1 MFVSLQFKLELKKED
16 KEKLI
21 RLMRKQSSAIRV
33 AYNML
38 KELEKEKTKNP
49 HAQIYHRLR
58 QLFPELPTK
67 YIDSAIYKAKQ
78 YPTDKPV
85 VFGSKKL
92 FEKLCKNHLT
102 GKTREELKKQWRELR
117 QGTLISI
124 GSRHEAVKG
133 NLLLRFME
141 LDGKLH
147 LRITTGNR
155 EFIYAK
161 VLREPSNSKDKW
173 LTFMAMLL
181 ESWQTQNYF
190 AYTVELKLR
199 DGETYGSVSF
209 ELPTPEVKYT
219 KENGVIAIDTNAS
232 PIHLAIAEVSKTG
245 ELLSYQTISLHH
257 LLGLSQ
263 NSKDHQEW
271 ILAHQLLDLAIQKGK
286 AIAVENLKKLKK
298 GMRGDGKAT
307 LRKRLH
313 QWNAKKFLQK
323 LKRVAMLKGVEVIE
337 VNPAYTSVIGM
348 LKYAPQLSIDKDIAG
363 AYVIGR
369 RALGF
374 KEDTPENYEKL
385 LKDRTYL
392 EFALKRYEERE
403 KELRE
408 LLEKE
413 TNQYK
418 RNALKSELRSVEN
431 SKKLLTHL
439 VQSLQS
445 ESSSCEGTYG
455 RNPEQGRVTKTTL
468 QSAWQVLK
476 VALLFPI
483 LGKVLPRD
491 LSPLKPVLVEG
502 VWDRV
507 RSRLVPLEA
516 GGTVPTRDFQN
527 SLKDDKA
534 QVSKRARA
542 FLSLSMPSFIISS
555 ERQ

>member
-21 RLMRKQSSAIRV
+21 QLMRKQFSAVRV

-38 KELEKEKTKNP
+38 KELEKEKTKKT
-49 HAQIYHRLR
+49 HAQIYHRQR
-58 QLFPELPTK
+58 QLFPDIPTK

-78 YPTDKPV
+78 YPKDKIV
-85 VFGSKKL
+85 VFGGKRF

-102 GKTREELKKQWRELR
+102 GKVREGLKKQWREQR

-124 GSRHEAVKG
+124 GSKSDRG
-133 NLLLRFME
+133 NRLTRFE
-141 LDGKLH
+141 DLNEQLH

-161 VLREPSNSKDKW
+161 VLREPSNSRDKW
-173 LTFMAMLL
+173 ITFMAMLL
-181 ESWQTQNYF
+181 ESWQTQGYF
-190 AYTVELKLR
+190 PYTVELKLR
-199 DGETYGSVSF
+199 DGEVYGSVSF
-209 ELPTPEVKYT
+209 EIPTPKVRYT

-245 ELLSYQTISLHH
+245 ELVSYQTISLHH

-271 ILAHQLLDLAIQKGK
+271 ILAHQLLDLAVQKNK
-286 AIAVENLKKLKK
+286 AIAIENLKKLKK
-298 GMRGDGKAT
+298 GNRGDGKAE

-337 VNPAYTSVIGM
+337 INPAYTSVIGM

-374 KEDTPENYEKL
+374 KEDMPENYEKL
-385 LKDRTYL
+385 LKNKAYL

-413 TNQYK
+413 KNQYK
-418 RNALKSELRSVEN
+418 RNALESELRSVEN
-431 SKKLLTHL
+431 SKKLLTDL
-439 VQSLQS
+439 IQSLQS
-445 ESSSCEGTYG
+445 ELSSCEGANG
-455 RNPEQGRVTKTTL
+455 RNSEQGRGSKASS
-468 QSAWQVLK
+468 SAWQVLR

-507 RSRLVPLEA
+507 RSRLVPLSA
-516 GGTVPTRDFQN
+516 GGTSR
-527 SLKDDKA
+527 
-534 QVSKRARA
+534 
-542 FLSLSMPSFIISS
+542 
-555 ERQ
+555 

>member
-1 MFVSLQFKLELKKED
+1 MFVSLQFKLELKRED
-16 KEKLI
+16 REKLI
-21 RLMRKQSSAIRV
+21 KLMRMQSSAIRV

-38 KELEKEKTKNP
+38 KELEKEKTRNP
-49 HAQIYHRLR
+49 HTQIYHRLR

-85 VFGSKKL
+85 VFGGRRL

-102 GKTREELKKQWRELR
+102 GKAREGLKKQWREQR

-124 GSRHEAVKG
+124 GSKADKG
-133 NLLLRFME
+133 NRLTRFE
-141 LDGKLH
+141 NINGQLH

-173 LTFMAMLL
+173 INFMVMLL

-199 DGETYGSVSF
+199 DGEVYGSVSF
-209 ELPTPEVKYT
+209 EIPTPEVKYT

-257 LLGLSQ
+257 FLGLSQ

-271 ILAHQLLDLAIQKGK
+271 ILAHQLLDIAIQKGK
-286 AIAVENLKKLKK
+286 AIAIENLKKLKR

-307 LRKRLH
+307 LRKILH

-337 VNPAYTSVIGM
+337 VNPAYTSIIGM
-348 LKYAPQLSIDKDIAG
+348 LKYAPQLSIDKDVAG

-374 KEDTPENYEKL
+374 KEDIPENYEKL
-385 LKDRTYL
+385 LKDKAYL

-403 KELRE
+403 KELKE
-408 LLEKE
+408 LVEKE
-413 TNQYK
+413 SNEYK
-418 RNALKSELRSVEN
+418 RNALESELRSVEYA
-431 SKKLLTHL
+431 KKVLTHL
-439 VQSLQS
+439 IQSLQS
-445 ESSSCEGTYG
+445 ESSGCEGAYG
-455 RNPEQGRVTKTTL
+455 RNPERGETKKVS
-468 QSAWQVLK
+468 QVAWQVPR
-476 VALLFPI
+476 VAILFPI

-502 VWDRV
+502 AWDRV

-516 GGTVPTRDFQN
+516 GGMVPMRDFQN
-527 SLKDDKA
+527 SLPRPD
-534 QVSKRARA
+534 V
-542 FLSLSMPSFIISS
+542 
-555 ERQ
+555 

>member
-21 RLMRKQSSAIRV
+21 KLMRKQSSAIRV

-49 HAQIYHRLR
+49 HSQIYHRLR

-67 YIDSAIYKAKQ
+67 YIDSAVYKAKQ
-78 YPTDKPV
+78 YPTDKSV
-85 VFGSKKL
+85 IFGGKRL

-102 GKTREELKKQWRELR
+102 DKARERIKKQWRELR

-124 GSRHEAVKG
+124 GSKHKTAQG

-141 LDGKLH
+141 LNGNLH
-147 LRITTGNR
+147 LRITIGNR

-199 DGETYGSVSF
+199 DGEVYGSVSF
-209 ELPTPEVKYT
+209 EIPTPEVRYT

-232 PIHLAIAEVSKTG
+232 PIHLAVVEVSKTG
-245 ELLSYQTISLHH
+245 ELVSYQTISLHH

-271 ILAHQLLDLAIQKGK
+271 ILAHRIVDLVIQKGK

-298 GMRGDGKAT
+298 GMRGDGKAE

-337 VNPAYTSVIGM
+337 VHPAYTSIIGM

-374 KEDTPENYEKL
+374 REDMPENYEKL
-385 LKDRTYL
+385 LKDGEYL
-392 EFALKRYEERE
+392 EFALKKYEERE
-403 KELRE
+403 KELIE
-408 LLEKE
+408 LIVTESNE
-413 TNQYK
+413 YK
-418 RNALKSELRSVEN
+418 RNALKSELKSVEYA
-431 SKKLLTHL
+431 KKLLIHL
-439 VQSLQS
+439 IQSLQS
-445 ESSSCEGTYG
+445 ESSSCEGANG
-455 RNPEQGRVTKTTL
+455 RNLEQGRGNLASSV
-468 QSAWQVLK
+468 AWQVLK

-516 GGTVPTRDFQN
+516 GGTVPIRGF
-527 SLKDDKA
+527 
-534 QVSKRARA
+534 
-542 FLSLSMPSFIISS
+542 
-555 ERQ
+555 

>member
-1 MFVSLQFKLELKKED
+1 MFVSLQFKLELKRED

-21 RLMRKQSSAIRV
+21 RLMRKQSSAIRI

-38 KELEKEKTKNP
+38 KELEKEKTRNP

-58 QLFPELPTK
+58 QLFPDLSTK

-85 VFGSKKL
+85 VFGSKRL

-102 GKTREELKKQWRELR
+102 GKARKKLKKQWRELR

-124 GSRHEAVKG
+124 GSKSDRG
-133 NLLLRFME
+133 NRLTRFE
-141 LDGKLH
+141 DLNGQLC

-155 EFIYAK
+155 EFIYAR

-173 LTFMAMLL
+173 ITFMAMLL
-181 ESWQTQNYF
+181 ESWQTQSYF
-190 AYTVELKLR
+190 PYTVKL
-199 DGETYGSVSF
+199 YGSVSF
-209 ELPTPEVKYT
+209 EIPTPKVKYT

-232 PIHLAIAEVSKTG
+232 PIHLAIAEVSKTA

-271 ILAHQLLDLAIQKGK
+271 ILAHQIVDLAIQKGK
-286 AIAVENLKKLKK
+286 AIAIENLKKLKK
-298 GMRGDGKAT
+298 GMRGDGKAK

-313 QWNAKKFLQK
+313 QWNVKKFLQK
-323 LKRVAMLKGVEVIE
+323 LKRVAMLKGVEIVE
-337 VNPAYTSVIGM
+337 VHPAYTSIIGM
-348 LKYAPQLSIDKDIAG
+348 LKYAPQLNIDKDTAG

-374 KEDTPENYEKL
+374 KEDMPETYETL
-385 LKDRTYL
+385 LKDKVYL

-408 LLEKE
+408 LLEEE

-418 RNALKSELRSVEN
+418 RNAIKSELRSVEN
-431 SKKLLTHL
+431 ARKLLTNL
-439 VQSLQS
+439 IQSLQG
-445 ESSSCEGTYG
+445 EPSSCEGAYG
-455 RNPEQGRVTKTTL
+455 RNPKQGGCEGTNGRNP
-468 QSAWQVLK
+468 AWQVLK
-476 VALLFPI
+476 VALLLPI
-483 LGKVLPRD
+483 LGKILPI
-491 LSPLKPVLVEG
+491 LVEE
-502 VWDRV
+502 VWDEGFFRT
-507 RSRLVPLEA
+507 A
-516 GGTVPTRDFQN
+516 
-527 SLKDDKA
+527 
-534 QVSKRARA
+534 SKN
-542 FLSLSMPSFIISS
+542 L
-555 ERQ
+555 

>member
-1 MFVSLQFKLELKKED
+1 MFVSLQFKLELKKQD

-21 RLMRKQSSAIRV
+21 KLMRKQSSAIRV
-33 AYNML
+33 AYNTL
-38 KELEKEKTKNP
+38 KDLEKEKTKNP
-49 HAQIYHRLR
+49 HAQIYHKLR

-85 VFGSKKL
+85 VFGSRRL

-102 GKTREELKKQWRELR
+102 GKVREGLKKQWKEQR

-124 GSRHEAVKG
+124 GSKSDKG
-133 NLLLRFME
+133 NRLTRFE
-141 LDGKLH
+141 NLNGQLY

-173 LTFMAMLL
+173 IVFMAMLL

-190 AYTVELKLR
+190 PYTVELKLR
-199 DGETYGSVSF
+199 EGEIYGSVSF
-209 ELPTPEVKYT
+209 EIPKPEVKHT

-245 ELLSYQTISLHH
+245 ELLSYQTISLHN

-263 NSKDHQEW
+263 NSKDYQEW
-271 ILAHQLLDLAIQKGK
+271 ILAHQLLDLAIQKNK
-286 AIAVENLKKLKK
+286 AIAIENLKKLKR
-298 GMRGDGKAT
+298 GMRGDGKAE

-323 LKRVAMLKGVEVIE
+323 LKRVAMLKGVEVIK
-337 VNPAYTSVIGM
+337 VNPAYTSIIGM
-348 LKYAPQLSIDKDIAG
+348 LKYAPQLNIDKDIAG

-385 LKDRTYL
+385 LKDRAYL

-408 LLEKE
+408 LIEKE
-413 TNQYK
+413 SNEYK

-431 SKKLLTHL
+431 SKKLLTNL
-439 VQSLQS
+439 IQSLQS
-445 ESSSCEGTYG
+445 ESSSCEGADG
-455 RNPEQGRVTKTTL
+455 RNSERGRVAKTTL
-468 QSAWQVLK
+468 QSAWRVLK

-483 LGKVLPRD
+483 LGRILPRD

-507 RSRLVPLEA
+507 RSRLAPLEV
-516 GGTVPTRDFQN
+516 GGASR
-527 SLKDDKA
+527 
-534 QVSKRARA
+534 
-542 FLSLSMPSFIISS
+542 
-555 ERQ
+555 

>member
-1 MFVSLQFKLELKKED
+1 MFVSLQFKLELKRED

-21 RLMRKQSSAIRV
+21 QLMRKQSSAIRV

-38 KELEKEKTKNP
+38 KELEKEETKNP
-49 HAQIYHRLR
+49 HSQIYQRLR
-58 QLFPELPTK
+58 QLFPELPTS
-67 YIDSAIYKAKQ
+67 YIKSAIYKAKQ

-85 VFGSKKL
+85 VFGGRRL

-102 GKTREELKKQWRELR
+102 GKARERLKKQWRELR

-124 GSRHEAVKG
+124 GSKSKEDKG
-133 NLLLRFME
+133 NRLLRFE
-141 LDGKLH
+141 DKYGQLH
-147 LRITTGNR
+147 LRITIENR

-173 LTFMAMLL
+173 ITFMIMLV
-181 ESWQTQNYF
+181 ESWQTQSYF
-190 AYTVELKLR
+190 PYTVELKLR
-199 DGETYGSVSF
+199 DGEVYGSVSF
-209 ELPTPEVKYT
+209 EIPTPKVKYT

-257 LLGLSQ
+257 LLGLSK
-263 NSKDHQEW
+263 NAKDHQEW
-271 ILAHQLLDLAIQKGK
+271 ILAHQVVDLAIQKNK
-286 AIAVENLKKLKK
+286 AIAIENLKKLRK
-298 GMRGDGKAT
+298 GKRGDGKAK

-323 LKRVAMLKGVEVIE
+323 LKRVAMLKGIEVIE
-337 VNPAYTSVIGM
+337 VNPVYTSVVGM

-374 KEDTPENYEKL
+374 KEDMPENYEKL
-385 LKDRTYL
+385 LKDKAYL
-392 EFALKRYEERE
+392 EFALKKYEEGE
-403 KELRE
+403 EKLKELI
-408 LLEKE
+408 EKE
-413 TNQYK
+413 TNEYK
-418 RNALKSELRSVEN
+418 RAALESELRSVEDA
-431 SKKLLTHL
+431 KKLLTNL

-445 ESSSCEGTYG
+445 ESSSCEGTEG
-455 RNPEQGRVTKTTL
+455 RNPEQGRGSKASS
-468 QSAWQVLK
+468 SAWQVLK

-491 LSPLKPVLVEG
+491 FSPLKPILVEG

-507 RSRLVPLEA
+507 RCSNGLVPLEA
-516 GGTVPTRDFQN
+516 GGTSR
-527 SLKDDKA
+527 
-534 QVSKRARA
+534 
-542 FLSLSMPSFIISS
+542 
-555 ERQ
+555 

>member
-16 KEKLI
+16 REKLI
-21 RLMRKQSSAIRV
+21 KLMRKQSSVIRV

-38 KELEKEKTKNP
+38 KELEKEKTRNP
-49 HAQIYHRLR
+49 HAQIYQRLR

-85 VFGSKKL
+85 VFGGKRL
-92 FEKLCKNHLT
+92 FEKLCRNHLT
-102 GKTREELKKQWRELR
+102 GKLRERLKKQWRELR

-124 GSRHEAVKG
+124 GSKSDKG
-133 NLLLRFME
+133 NRLMRFE
-141 LDGKLH
+141 YLNGQLC

-181 ESWQTQNYF
+181 ESWQTQSYF
-190 AYTVELKLR
+190 PYTVELKLR
-199 DGETYGSVSF
+199 DGEVYGSVSF
-209 ELPTPEVKYT
+209 EIPTPEVKYT

-232 PIHLAIAEVSKTG
+232 PIHLAIAEVSKNG
-245 ELLSYQTISLHH
+245 ELLSYQTINLHH
-257 LLGLSQ
+257 FLELSQ

-271 ILAHQLLDLAIQKGK
+271 ILAHQLLDLAIQKNK
-286 AIAVENLKKLKK
+286 AIAIENLKKLKK
-298 GMRGDGKAT
+298 GMRGDGKAE

-313 QWNAKKFLQK
+313 HWNAKKFLQK
-323 LKRVAMLKGVEVIE
+323 LKRVAMLKGVEIVE

-374 KEDTPENYEKL
+374 KEDTPENYEEL
-385 LKDRTYL
+385 LKDKAYL
-392 EFALKRYEERE
+392 EFALKKYEERE
-403 KELRE
+403 KELKE

-413 TNQYK
+413 SNEYK
-418 RNALKSELRSVEN
+418 RNALKSELKNVEN
-431 SKKLLTHL
+431 AKELLTNL
-439 VQSLQS
+439 IQSLQS
-445 ESSSCEGTYG
+445 EPSGCEGADG
-455 RNPEQGRVTKTTL
+455 RNPERGKVAKTTL
-468 QSAWQVLK
+468 QSAWLVLK

-483 LGKVLPRD
+483 LGRVLPRD

-507 RSRLVPLEA
+507 RYSNGLVPLEA
-516 GGTVPTRDFQN
+516 GGTVPIRDF
-527 SLKDDKA
+527 
-534 QVSKRARA
+534 
-542 FLSLSMPSFIISS
+542 
-555 ERQ
+555 

>member
-1 MFVSLQFKLELKKED
+1 MFISLQFKLELRKED

-21 RLMRKQSSAIRV
+21 KLMRKQSSAIRV

-38 KELEKEKTKNP
+38 KELEKEKTRNP
-49 HAQIYHRLR
+49 HSQIYQKLR
-58 QLFPELPTK
+58 QLFPELPTR

-102 GKTREELKKQWRELR
+102 EKVREGLKKQWKEQR

-124 GSRHEAVKG
+124 GSKSDRG
-133 NLLLRFME
+133 NRLTRFE
-141 LDGKLH
+141 DLNGQLH

-161 VLREPSNSKDKW
+161 VLREPSNNKDKW
-173 LTFMAMLL
+173 LTFMIMLL
-181 ESWQTQNYF
+181 ESWQTQSYF
-190 AYTVELKLR
+190 PYTVELKLR
-199 DGETYGSVSF
+199 GGEVYGSVSF
-209 ELPTPEVKYT
+209 EIPTPEVKYT

-232 PIHLAIAEVSKTG
+232 PIHLAIAEVSESG
-245 ELLSYQTISLHH
+245 ELLSYQTISLHN

-271 ILAHQLLDLAIQKGK
+271 ILAHKIVDSAIEKGK
-286 AIAVENLKKLKK
+286 AIAIENLKKLKK
-298 GMRGDGKAT
+298 GVRGDGKAK

-337 VNPAYTSVIGM
+337 VNPAYTSIVGM
-348 LKYAPQLSIDKDIAG
+348 LKYAPQLNIDKDVAG

-374 KEDTPENYEKL
+374 KEDMPENYERL
-385 LKDRTYL
+385 LKDKTYL

-403 KELRE
+403 RE
-408 LLEKE
+408 LTELVEKE
-413 TNQYK
+413 SNEYK
-418 RNALKSELRSVEN
+418 RNALKSELRSVEDA
-431 SKKLLTHL
+431 KKLLANL
-439 VQSLQS
+439 IQSLQS
-445 ESSSCEGTYG
+445 EPSSCEGAYG
-455 RNPEQGRVTKTTL
+455 RNPKQGRVAKITL
-468 QSAWQVLK
+468 QSAWQVLR
-476 VALLFPI
+476 VAFLFPI

-491 LSPLKPVLVEG
+491 LSPLKPILVEG

-516 GGTVPTRDFQN
+516 GGTSR
-527 SLKDDKA
+527 
-534 QVSKRARA
+534 
-542 FLSLSMPSFIISS
+542 
-555 ERQ
+555 

>member
-1 MFVSLQFKLELKKED
+1 MFVSLQFKLELRKED

-21 RLMRKQSSAIRV
+21 QLMRKQSSAIRT

-49 HAQIYHRLR
+49 HAQIYQRLK

-85 VFGSKKL
+85 VFGSKRL

-102 GKTREELKKQWRELR
+102 GKAREKLKKQWRELR

-155 EFIYAK
+155 EFVYAK

-181 ESWQTQNYF
+181 ESWQTQSYF
-190 AYTVELKLR
+190 PYTVELKLR
-199 DGETYGSVSF
+199 NGEVYGSVSF
-209 ELPTPEVKYT
+209 EIPTPKVRYT
-219 KENGVIAIDTNAS
+219 KENGLIAIDTNAS

-271 ILAHQLLDLAIQKGK
+271 ILAHQIVNLAIEKGK

-298 GMRGDGKAT
+298 GKRGDGKAK
-307 LRKRLH
+307 LRKILH

-337 VNPAYTSVIGM
+337 VNPAYTSIMGM
-348 LKYAPQLSIDKDIAG
+348 LKYAPQLNIDKDIAG

-374 KEDTPENYEKL
+374 KEDMPENYEKL
-385 LKDRTYL
+385 LKDKAYL

-413 TNQYK
+413 SNEYK

-431 SKKLLTHL
+431 ARKLLANF

-445 ESSSCEGTYG
+445 EPSGCEGANG
-455 RNPEQGRVTKTTL
+455 RNPEQGRVAKTTL
-468 QSAWQVLK
+468 QSAWLVLR

-507 RSRLVPLEA
+507 RHSNGLVPLEA
-516 GGTVPTRDFQN
+516 GGTSR
-527 SLKDDKA
+527 
-534 QVSKRARA
+534 
-542 FLSLSMPSFIISS
+542 
-555 ERQ
+555 

>member
-1 MFVSLQFKLELKKED
+1 MFVSLQFKLELKRED
-16 KEKLI
+16 REKLI
-21 RLMRKQSSAIRV
+21 KLMRKQSSAIRV

-38 KELEKEKTKNP
+38 KELEKEKIKNP
-49 HAQIYHRLR
+49 HAQIYQRLK
-58 QLFPELPTK
+58 QLFPDLPTK

-85 VFGSKKL
+85 VFGGKRL

-102 GKTREELKKQWRELR
+102 GKLRERLKKQWRELR

-124 GSRHEAVKG
+124 GSKADKG
-133 NLLLRFME
+133 NRLMRFE
-141 LDGKLH
+141 NINGQLH

-161 VLREPSNSKDKW
+161 VLREPSNSRDKW
-173 LTFMAMLL
+173 LAFMAMFL
-181 ESWQTQNYF
+181 ESWQTKNYF
-190 AYTVELKLR
+190 PYTVELKLR
-199 DGETYGSVSF
+199 DGEVYGSVSF
-209 ELPTPEVKYT
+209 EIPTPEVRYT

-245 ELLSYQTISLHH
+245 ELLSYKTISLHH

-271 ILAHQLLDLAIQKGK
+271 ILAHQIVDLAIQKGK
-286 AIAVENLKKLKK
+286 AIAIENLKKLKR
-298 GMRGDGKAT
+298 GVRGDGKAT

-313 QWNAKKFLQK
+313 LWNAKKFMQK

-374 KEDTPENYEKL
+374 KEDMPENYEKL
-385 LKDRTYL
+385 LKDKAYL

-408 LLEKE
+408 LIEKE
-413 TNQYK
+413 SNEYK

-431 SKKLLTHL
+431 SKKLLINL
-439 VQSLQS
+439 LQSLQS
-445 ESSSCEGTYG
+445 EPSSCEGAYG
-455 RNPEQGRVTKTTL
+455 RNPEQGETKKVS
-468 QSAWQVLK
+468 QVAWQVLK

-502 VWDRV
+502 AWDRV

-516 GGTVPTRDFQN
+516 GGTSR
-527 SLKDDKA
+527 
-534 QVSKRARA
+534 
-542 FLSLSMPSFIISS
+542 
-555 ERQ
+555 

>member
-21 RLMRKQSSAIRV
+21 KLMRKQSSAIRV

-49 HAQIYHRLR
+49 HAQIYQRLR
-58 QLFPELPTK
+58 QLFPELPTR

-78 YPTDKPV
+78 YPTGKPV
-85 VFGSKKL
+85 VFGGKRL

-102 GKTREELKKQWRELR
+102 GKLRERLKKQWKEQR

-124 GSRHEAVKG
+124 GSKADKG
-133 NLLLRFME
+133 NRLMRFE
-141 LDGKLH
+141 DLNGQLH

-155 EFIYAK
+155 EFIYAR

-181 ESWQTQNYF
+181 ESWQTQSYF
-190 AYTVELKLR
+190 PYTVELKLR
-199 DGETYGSVSF
+199 NGEVYGSVSF
-209 ELPTPEVKYT
+209 EIPTPEVKYT

-232 PIHLAIAEVSKTG
+232 PLHLAIAEVSKTG

-257 LLGLSQ
+257 LLGLSK
-263 NSKDHQEW
+263 NTKDHQEW
-271 ILAHQLLDLAIQKGK
+271 ILAHKIVDLAVQKGK
-286 AIAVENLKKLKK
+286 AIAIENLKKLKR
-298 GMRGDGKAT
+298 GMRGDGKAE
-307 LRKRLH
+307 LRRRLH

-323 LKRVAMLKGVEVIE
+323 LKRVAMLKEVEVVE

-348 LKYAPQLSIDKDIAG
+348 LKYASQLNIDKDIAG

-385 LKDRTYL
+385 LKDKAYL

-408 LLEKE
+408 LLEEE

-418 RNALKSELRSVEN
+418 RNALESELRSVEYA
-431 SKKLLTHL
+431 KKVLTHL
-439 VQSLQS
+439 IQSLQS
-445 ESSSCEGTYG
+445 EPSGCEGANG
-455 RNPEQGRVTKTTL
+455 RNPEQGRVAKTTL

-483 LGKVLPRD
+483 LGKVLQRD

-507 RSRLVPLEA
+507 RSRLVPLEV
-516 GGTVPTRDFQN
+516 GGTVPIRDF
-527 SLKDDKA
+527 
-534 QVSKRARA
+534 
-542 FLSLSMPSFIISS
+542 
-555 ERQ
+555 

>member
-1 MFVSLQFKLELKKED
+1 MFISLQFKLELKRED

-21 RLMRKQSSAIRV
+21 KLMRKQSSAIRV

-38 KELEKEKTKNP
+38 KELEKEKTENP
-49 HAQIYHRLR
+49 HSQIYHRLR
-58 QLFPELPTK
+58 QLFPDLPTK

-85 VFGSKKL
+85 VFGGRRL

-102 GKTREELKKQWRELR
+102 GKAREKLKKQWRELR
-117 QGTLISI
+117 QGTLIAI
-124 GSRHEAVKG
+124 GSKHKTAQG

-173 LTFMAMLL
+173 LTFVAMLL
-181 ESWQTQNYF
+181 GSRQTQSYF
-190 AYTVELKLR
+190 PYTVELKLR
-199 DGETYGSVSF
+199 NGEVYGSVSF
-209 ELPTPEVKYT
+209 EIPKPEVRYT

-232 PIHLAIAEVSKTG
+232 PIHLAVAEVSKTG
-245 ELLSYQTISLHH
+245 ELLSYQTISLHN

-271 ILAHQLLDLAIQKGK
+271 ILAHQIVDLAIEKGK
-286 AIAVENLKKLKK
+286 AIAIENLKKLKK
-298 GMRGDGKAT
+298 GMRGDGKAK
-307 LRKRLH
+307 LRKILH
-313 QWNAKKFLQK
+313 NWNAKKFLQK
-323 LKRVAMLKGVEVIE
+323 LKRVAVLKGVEVIE

-348 LKYAPQLSIDKDIAG
+348 LKYAPQLNIDKDVAG

-374 KEDTPENYEKL
+374 KEDIPENYEKL
-385 LKDRTYL
+385 LKDKAYL

-413 TNQYK
+413 SNEYK
-418 RNALKSELRSVEN
+418 QNALKSELRSVEN
-431 SKKLLTHL
+431 GKNLLVNL
-439 VQSLQS
+439 IQSLQS
-445 ESSSCEGTYG
+445 EPSSCEGADG
-455 RNPEQGRVTKTTL
+455 RNPEQGRGDKASSV
-468 QSAWQVLK
+468 AWQVLK

-507 RSRLVPLEA
+507 RSRLVLLEA
-516 GGTVPTRDFQN
+516 GGTVPTRDF
-527 SLKDDKA
+527 
-534 QVSKRARA
+534 
-542 FLSLSMPSFIISS
+542 
-555 ERQ
+555 

>member
-21 RLMRKQSSAIRV
+21 KLMRRQSSAIRM

-38 KELEKEKTKNP
+38 KRLEKEKTKNP

-85 VFGSKKL
+85 VFGGKRL

-102 GKTREELKKQWRELR
+102 GKLRERLKKQWRELR

-124 GSRHEAVKG
+124 GSKSDRG
-133 NLLLRFME
+133 NRLTRFE
-141 LDGKLH
+141 DLNGQLH

-173 LTFMAMLL
+173 ITFMIMLL

-190 AYTVELKLR
+190 AYTVELKLKE
-199 DGETYGSVSF
+199 GEIYGSVSF
-209 ELPTPEVKYT
+209 EIPTPKVKYT
-219 KENGVIAIDTNAS
+219 RENGVIAIDTNAS

-245 ELLSYQTISLHH
+245 ELLSYQTINLHH
-257 LLGLSQ
+257 LIGLSQ

-298 GMRGDGKAT
+298 GKRGDGKAT
-307 LRKRLH
+307 LRKILH
-313 QWNAKKFLQK
+313 NWNAKKFLQK
-323 LKRVAMLKGVEVIE
+323 LKRVAMLKGVEVVE
-337 VNPAYTSVIGM
+337 VHPAYTSIIGM

-374 KEDTPENYEKL
+374 REDMPENYERL
-385 LKDRTYL
+385 LKDKVYL

-403 KELRE
+403 KELTE
-408 LLEKE
+408 LIEKE
-413 TNQYK
+413 GNQYK
-418 RNALKSELRSVEN
+418 RNALESGAKTVKNAKE
-431 SKKLLTHL
+431 LLTNL
-439 VQSLQS
+439 IQSLQS
-445 ESSSCEGTYG
+445 EPSGCEGANG
-455 RNPEQGRVTKTTL
+455 RNPEQGETKKVS
-468 QSAWQVLK
+468 QVAWQVLK

-491 LSPLKPVLVEG
+491 LSPLKPLLVEG

-507 RSRLVPLEA
+507 RNRLVPLEA
-516 GGTVPTRDFQN
+516 GGASR
-527 SLKDDKA
+527 
-534 QVSKRARA
+534 
-542 FLSLSMPSFIISS
+542 
-555 ERQ
+555 